1 MKIEIKKSHN
11 SIKLLLADEVFIKMC
26 REILD
31 DLVEN
36 ESEKVRDRKSAIEF
50 LKNCERPFVV
60 YQEKRDTFIF
70 EIKTDWSKLRSL
82 CNKMVNSKIMQQM
95 RKIVVTIIKDVFIK
109 LMVEI
114 ILSLIHG
121 YKAIYTRKQFAL
133 IY

>member
-1 MKIEIKKSHN
+1 MKIEIQKSYN
-11 SIKLLLADEVFIKMC
+11 SKKLLLADEVFIKMC

-31 DLVEN
+31 DLVGN
-36 ESEKVRDRKSAIEF
+36 ESEKVKDRKSAIEF
-50 LKNCERPFVV
+50 LKNCEQSFAV
-60 YQEKRDTFIF
+60 YQEERDTFIF

-82 CNKMVNSKIMQQM
+82 CNKIVNSKIIQQM
-95 RKIVVTIIKDVFIK
+95 RKVVVAIIKDVFIK

-121 YKAIYTRKQFAL
+121 YKAMYTKKQFAL